1 MSNRKITELTER
13 IQAVK
18 QELLQIGPMRPGSLT
33 LQYKDRKNQLGGY
46 YQLSY
51 THEMKSRT
59 DYVRAENVPRLQKEI
74 AEYKR
79 WKELMGHWVDL
90 SIELSRETIAELKNS
105 K

>member
-1 MSNRKITELTER
+1 
-13 IQAVK
+13 
-18 QELLQIGPMRPGSLT
+18 
-33 LQYKDRKNQLGGY
+33 
-46 YQLSY
+46 
-51 THEMKSRT
+51 MKSRT
-59 DYVRAENVPRLQKEI
+59 DYVRAENVPRLQEEI